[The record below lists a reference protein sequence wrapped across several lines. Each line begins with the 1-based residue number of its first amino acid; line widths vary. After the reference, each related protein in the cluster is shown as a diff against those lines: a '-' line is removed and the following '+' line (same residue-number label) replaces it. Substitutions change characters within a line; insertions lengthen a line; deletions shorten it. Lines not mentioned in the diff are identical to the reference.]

1 MARIAC
7 FYGLGTDHEL
17 DEKLTKAG
25 HPHRARIIR
34 LFCRVAFK
42 TKAGWTSPHLA
53 IIDTGAYISIVPQD
67 IWSAADVKTY
77 ADHSVRGLVPK
88 PECKLDIQVG
98 ELTGMLVDRQ
108 NVSKEYRFLT
118 FLAPKAKT
126 EEERVPLILGFAE
139 LLEELKLFSDPTT
152 NTAWLEEP

>member
-17 DEKLTKAG
+17 DEKLTKASQFN
-25 HPHRARIIR
+25 RAKIIR

-42 TKAGWTSPHLA
+42 TKTGWTNPFLA
-53 IIDTGAYISIVPQD
+53 IIDTGAYISVVPHD
-67 IWSAADVKTY
+67 IWSVADVKIY
-77 ADHSVRGLVPK
+77 SDHYVRGLVPK
-88 PECKLDIQVG
+88 AECKLDVKTG
-98 ELTGMLVDRQ
+98 ELSGVLVDRQ
-108 NVSKEYRFLT
+108 NASKEYK
-118 FLAPKAKT
+118 FLAFLASKDDSM
-126 EEERVPLILGFAE
+126 PLILGFAE